1 MACQEAAAV
10 VAKARKCR
18 SREHAAIQ
26 ARTLGEV
33 KRVEPRSGRRCS
45 WWTRQEENGHWVLIV
60 TKAELQL
67 ESDIWGFRKGELRR
81 RVFELVPSPPATST
95 AVQMGR

>member
-1 MACQEAAAV
+1 M

-33 KRVEPRSGRRCS
+33 KRGEATHRAAVLLVEPRGCS
-45 WWTRQEENGHWVLIV
+45 TGSAYINNCWSPRASAQALC
-60 TKAELQL
+60 AELVCQFFQL
-67 ESDIWGFRKGELRR
+67 RPKRLRN
-81 RVFELVPSPPATST
+81 L
-95 AVQMGR
+95 GR